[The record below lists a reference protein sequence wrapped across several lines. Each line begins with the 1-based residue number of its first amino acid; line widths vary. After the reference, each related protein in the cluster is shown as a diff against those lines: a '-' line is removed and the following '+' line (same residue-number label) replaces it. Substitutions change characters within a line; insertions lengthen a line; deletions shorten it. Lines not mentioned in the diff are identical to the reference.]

1 VASQST
7 GGVLVKKFLS
17 VLLVFGASA
26 AIAYLLFSRARKISA
41 GGAEPELD
49 LREAASG
56 DAADT
61 GTQITDTAGST
72 IGTAN

>member
-1 VASQST
+1 
-7 GGVLVKKFLS
+7 
-17 VLLVFGASA
+17 
-26 AIAYLLFSRARKISA
+26 LFSRARKTSA